1 MSTKPP
7 ISSLGSAPLMNFSS
21 PAASTPLIQS
31 RRSLL
36 AMFSLHYPDDWAIGF
51 FHYRALK
58 FGTFSPDAF
67 ELDIGLIRGVEH
79 QSIWMPTDP
88 KRRPTSQ
95 PRWHKARVGGLT
107 RIRNMLAVH
116 NNSHLRSSSRSS
128 RHLLDWLA

>member
-36 AMFSLHYPDDWAIGF
+36 AMLRLHYPDDRAIGF
-51 FHYRALK
+51 LHYRAIK

-67 ELDIGLIRGVEH
+67 DFDIGLIRGVEH

-88 KRRPTSQ
+88 ITPPHVSTS
-95 PRWHKARVGGLT
+95 
-107 RIRNMLAVH
+107 LA
-116 NNSHLRSSSRSS
+116 
-128 RHLLDWLA
+128 

>member
-36 AMFSLHYPDDWAIGF
+36 AMLRLHYPDDRAIVF

-67 ELDIGLIRGVEH
+67 ELDIGLIRRVEH

-88 KRRPTSQ
+88 ITPPRDSTLLPQSARRGFDTYTKHACRTQ
-95 PRWHKARVGGLT
+95 
-107 RIRNMLAVH
+107 
-116 NNSHLRSSSRSS
+116 
-128 RHLLDWLA
+128 

>member
-36 AMFSLHYPDDWAIGF
+36 AMFSLHYPDDRAIGF

-67 ELDIGLIRGVEH
+67 ALDIRPYSWSYT
-79 QSIWMPTDP
+79 SIHLDANRSDNAPP
-88 KRRPTSQ
+88 RLNLAGIKRAS
-95 PRWHKARVGGLT
+95 A
-107 RIRNMLAVH
+107 A
-116 NNSHLRSSSRSS
+116 
-128 RHLLDWLA
+128 